1 MQDRKERRLT
11 LILEGAILTFEEAAP
26 SMMAA
31 LDKEPDLLD
40 AFDLIGSALHWM
52 RKEMKKPEQLP
63 HHSGNARTE

>member
-1 MQDRKERRLT
+1 MMDRTERRLT
-11 LILEGAILTFEEAAP
+11 LILDGAILTVEEAAP

-52 RKEMKKPEQLP
+52 RKELKKPEQLP
-63 HHSGNARTE
+63 HRPDECPAK

>member
-1 MQDRKERRLT
+1 MMERTERRLT
-11 LILEGAILTFEEAAP
+11 LILNGAIAAFEEAAP

-52 RKEMKKPEQLP
+52 RKELKKPEQLP
-63 HHSGNARTE
+63 HRPDNTRR